1 MEIQASGGVVLL
13 LNLLLTFCIYTLP
26 FIIIRFV
33 IRKRPY
39 MAAHAKRIVIIYG
52 IAAWLAMSVVMYA
65 SGGSVAGGGVLLWSF
80 INYKVLVSN
89 SNSKDAPT
97 EPKNLPTEA
106 ERVAEAEAQTQRLYN
121 EFCDTYTYFSDAQLI
136 VIAKSD
142 DASDVCIKAAKHILE
157 ARGIY
162 LADNATAVKP
172 NKSGLHRIWESI
184 RNFLDNPPKNF
195 KPIAIISLIVI
206 AVVALIIGSNNSG
219 DGQPAA
225 DNTSKNVPATLTPA
239 SAYNGEIFVVPSYE
253 SLCPLTVSVRGD
265 QAYYMFLDYLYAPSY
280 STVDRH
286 LEDEINYSSV
296 IENDLA
302 FYISPG
308 STVEIDAPIGVYRL
322 YYATGETWYGK
333 ALLFGED
340 TATYTSDDLLEFYA
354 DDSYYNGVTLELWRQ
369 SGGNFDTKSISY
381 DDFPS

>member
-1 MEIQASGGVVLL
+1 MEIQASGGVVFL

-206 AVVALIIGSNNSG
+206 AVVALIIGSNNS
-219 DGQPAA
+219 
-225 DNTSKNVPATLTPA
+225 
-239 SAYNGEIFVVPSYE
+239 
-253 SLCPLTVSVRGD
+253 
-265 QAYYMFLDYLYAPSY
+265 
-280 STVDRH
+280 
-286 LEDEINYSSV
+286 
-296 IENDLA
+296 
-302 FYISPG
+302 
-308 STVEIDAPIGVYRL
+308 
-322 YYATGETWYGK
+322 
-333 ALLFGED
+333 
-340 TATYTSDDLLEFYA
+340 
-354 DDSYYNGVTLELWRQ
+354 
-369 SGGNFDTKSISY
+369 
-381 DDFPS
+381 